1 MLRRILV
8 PIDGTDYSWRALEYA
23 CELVSY
29 TRGSL
34 VVMTVVS
41 GRRLQPVMEVDVD
54 CLRAQ
59 IGDELLEAAY
69 VMLSGK
75 NVDCTYI
82 LENDSNIA
90 ESILRAVSEQK
101 CDGIVLGSRGMG
113 VLEGLFR
120 SSVSQAVVENATVP
134 VTIIK

>member
-1 MLRRILV
+1 MLQRILV

-41 GRRLQPVMEVDVD
+41 GRRLQPVMEIDGD

-90 ESILRAVSEQK
+90 ESILRAAEEQK